1 MEHGKCP
8 ISSAVETIVRDQT
21 WGRRLPLVG
30 PAMVLRPT
38 VFSGSEITLLAICW
52 ISTREEYM
60 ATTSAVD
67 DRTETVSVLVVDDDH
82 AAGRFV
88 AESLELA
95 DAAVSARAETDPE
108 AALDAVRE
116 GGVDCV
122 VTEIALNGIDGYE
135 FLDQVAALDESVRAV
150 VHTNDDDPAV
160 ASEAWNRGAA
170 YARKG
175 SDLDRYDV
183 LARHIT
189 GDVDAA

>member
-1 MEHGKCP
+1 
-8 ISSAVETIVRDQT
+8 
-21 WGRRLPLVG
+21 
-30 PAMVLRPT
+30 
-38 VFSGSEITLLAICW
+38 
-52 ISTREEYM
+52 M

-95 DAAVSARAETDPE
+95 DPAVSASTETDPE
-108 AALDAVRE
+108 AALDAITE

-122 VTEIALNGIDGYE
+122 ITEVALNGTDGYA
-135 FLDQVAALDESVRAV
+135 FLDRVAELDESVRAV
-150 VHTNDDDPAV
+150 VHTNADDPDV
-160 ASEAWNRGAA
+160 AREAWARGAA

-183 LARHIT
+183 LARHII
-189 GDVDAA
+189 GHADAS